1 MKKVNRFSFIKTTI
15 IGGLIFLVPIIV
27 LTLILGKA
35 LGITR
40 TIVRPLITLIDVK
53 TIGGV
58 GVATPLAILV
68 IVLFCFF
75 TGLLAK
81 TDLAKKIN
89 NWLESAILS
98 NIPGYT
104 FMKSMGE
111 SFTGIDMD
119 HGYETILAR
128 IEDAW
133 QIAFLV
139 ERIEGGH
146 VAVFVPG
153 APSPWSGA
161 VYFMSED
168 RIKPIDVPHKSAL
181 KCIQRLGKESNLLL
195 RGHM

>member
-1 MKKVNRFSFIKTTI
+1 MKKINRFSFFKTTI
-15 IGGLIFLVPIIV
+15 VGGLIFLVPIIV
-27 LTLILGKA
+27 LTIILGKA

-40 TIVRPLITLIDVK
+40 TIVIPMITLTDVK

-68 IVLFCFF
+68 VVLFCFL

-111 SFTGIDMD
+111 SFAGIDMG

-139 ERIEGGH
+139 ERIEGGY

-153 APSPWSGA
+153 APSPWSGS
-161 VYFMSED
+161 VYFMTED
-168 RIKPIDVPHKSAL
+168 RIKLIDVPHKSAL
-181 KCIQRLGKESNLLL
+181 TCIQRLGKGSNSLL
-195 RGHM
+195 RGHI